1 MAAGITIVRA
11 NESHLGA
18 IERCARAAYRKYVA
32 RIGREPA
39 PMVADFASQIA
50 AGEVWVAVDAGGLGG
65 YVVCYSRADHMHL
78 ENVAVSPE
86 RQGHGIGRALIAH
99 VEEMARE
106 QGLAAVELYTN
117 AKMTGNLRLYPYLD
131 YRETG
136 RRSEDGF
143 ARVFFRK
150 EL

>member
-1 MAAGITIVRA
+1 MAAGLTIIEA
-11 NESHLGA
+11 NESHLGE
-18 IERCARAAYRKYVA
+18 IERCAREAYRMYVA

-50 AGEVWVAVDAGGLGG
+50 AGKVWVAIDDEELAG
-65 YVVCYSRADHMHL
+65 YVVCYARGDHMHL
-78 ENVAVSPE
+78 ENIAVAPE
-86 RQGHGIGRALIAH
+86 QQGCGIGRALIAH
-99 VEEMARE
+99 VEGKARE

-117 AKMTGNLRLYPYLD
+117 EKMTENLALYPRLG

-143 ARVFFRK
+143 ARVFFRRD
-150 EL
+150 L